1 MKVTVTGADGLLGSN
16 LVRLLLEGGHKVR
29 AFLQTGKKTP
39 TLDDL
44 EIERIYG
51 DILDP
56 ESVLT
61 AFNGSEGIIHAA
73 ASTSVWPSRS
83 HIVRRV
89 NIEGTINAVQAAERA
104 GVDRFIY
111 IGTANSFS
119 PGPKQAPGDE
129 TTPYICA
136 KYGLDYMDSKYEA
149 QQYVLNAVREHGLPA
164 LTINP
169 TFMIGPYDSTPSSG
183 TMLLRLAQG
192 RVPGYSGG
200 GKCWSHV
207 HDVATAAMNA
217 LSMGSIGDSYIAGNE
232 NLDYGEFFRLAA
244 GVIGVSPP
252 RFKLPRPVVLATGAA
267 GSLLGPLTGKPPL
280 LSYAMARISCD
291 GHYYDVSRARREL
304 NMPATS
310 LELAV
315 EQSFSWLKTNGYVS

>member
-16 LVRLLLEGGHKVR
+16 LVRLLLEAGSTVR
-29 AFLQTGKKTP
+29 VFLQTGKKSP
-39 TLDDL
+39 TLDGL
-44 EIERIYG
+44 EIEKIYG

-61 AFNGSEGIIHAA
+61 AFDGSEGIIHAA

-83 HIVRRV
+83 EIVRRV
-89 NIEGTINAVQAAERA
+89 NIEGTVNAVHAAEQA
-104 GVDRFIY
+104 QVDRFIY

-119 PGPKQAPGDE
+119 PGPKHAPGDE
-129 TTPYICA
+129 NTPYICA

-149 QQYVLNAVREHGLPA
+149 QQYVLSAVRERGLPA
-164 LTINP
+164 LTVNP

-192 RVPGYSGG
+192 RVPGYTGG

-207 HDVATAAMNA
+207 HDVASAAMNA
-217 LSMGSIGDSYIAGNE
+217 LTMGDIGSSYIAGNE

-244 GVIGVSPP
+244 EVIGVSPP

-267 GSLLGPLTGKPPL
+267 GSLMAALTGKSPL
-280 LSYAMARISCD
+280 LSYTMARIGCD
-291 GHYYDVSRARREL
+291 GHYYDVSRARKEL

-310 LELAV
+310 LKLAV
-315 EQSFSWLKTNGYVS
+315 EQSFSWLKNNGYLS